1 MSGQPSVLQVVIL
14 RDGLLVGTEVFVPG
28 TYALGSD
35 PASDLRLD
43 DPSVEPRHAL
53 LYFQNG
59 RAAVQDAGSAG
70 GLFVNG
76 HRVSAC
82 EIRPVDEVLC
92 GPFILKTRVLSQ
104 KPQEA
109 KPQPPPEVAALLGA
123 AQAPS
128 PFVAPPPQA
137 AVPPPSAAPAHQLR
151 PATAVPPNSA
161 TLPAARVPV
170 APPVQHVATQVAYPT
185 PAQPVPAVAM
195 VPPVAQAPQAH
206 AQAGGYA
213 QAPQVPG
220 HAQAPQAHGYV
231 GGHAQAPQVPGHAG
245 GHAQAPQAH
254 AHTGGHAQPHQAHA
268 QAGGLA
274 HAAAQPPQAHAGG
287 HAHVVAQVPQAQVH
301 AGGHAHVV
309 AQVPQAQVHAGG
321 HAHVVAQVP
330 QAQVHAGGHAHVVA
344 QVPQAQVHAGGHA
357 HVVAQVPQAQVH
369 AGGHAHV
376 VAQAQPTAIP
386 ASPGAPRPAQQAPT
400 GVPASTVPSARRRAA
415 PEPAPSANT
424 GMRLADELMADLA
437 IDPLPE
443 PTGPL
448 LEEQR
453 TLTRPT
459 HAPRIAT
466 GKGAAQLYLDLYWG
480 AIRRDARRFAPD
492 KKKPVQASLDL
503 EGAMPLWGFT
513 LPDGAPFTLAESV
526 NNAFRLFVP
535 PGTDVEKSGND
546 GRFTP
551 VTGAALESDGSRRF
565 LTLREGTAARLTQG
579 QMSLVAYAAP
589 KPARVFVNPL
599 KGLPWLTLTFLG
611 LFASALGAF
620 LVMKPHRPEVADFQ
634 QKSLPPVALRLIAP
648 EPKKKEEAKKKLEA
662 IKAQAK
668 KPTKEKVAE
677 KAPPK
682 PVEKT
687 PPPKQPER
695 AVAAAAPQNKALKAL
710 AKLSAAGPATNNLLA
725 AVDKLGSGPGSKN
738 VKNSN
743 YKLSGLIGKAPIAN
757 AGLGTFG
764 LGGGGK
770 GGGATLGKEL
780 LRGKGGGGIGALGAG
795 GVGKGKVGGTVTR
808 ATARSIAS
816 TQGTVDR
823 EAVARVIN
831 SHLNEV
837 HGCYERGLL
846 KDPGLAGKVVLEWTI
861 GASGRVVAAKTKS
874 STLRNASV
882 ESCILS
888 RLKSWKFPAPKGGVV
903 IITYPFLFNSV
914 GY

>member
-59 RAAVQDAGSAG
+59 RAAVQDASSGT

-104 KPQEA
+104 RPQEA

-123 AQAPS
+123 TPPAAPPAYAAAQPD
-128 PFVAPPPQA
+128 PFAPPPQA
-137 AVPPPSAAPAHQLR
+137 PAVQPQPAPARQLR
-151 PATAVPPNSA
+151 PAAPVPPPTAA
-161 TLPAARVPV
+161 TVAAARVPQQ
-170 APPVQHVATQVAYPT
+170 PTPVATQVAYPVS
-185 PAQPVPAVAM
+185 PA
-195 VPPVAQAPQAH
+195 VPPVAA
-206 AQAGGYA
+206 AQAGA
-213 QAPQVPG
+213 AHAHPG
-220 HAQAPQAHGYV
+220 HAV
-231 GGHAQAPQVPGHAG
+231 V
-245 GHAQAPQAH
+245 
-254 AHTGGHAQPHQAHA
+254 GHAQPSVPPVAHAPPPAAVIPPVAHA
-268 QAGGLA
+268 Q
-274 HAAAQPPQAHAGG
+274 
-287 HAHVVAQVPQAQVH
+287 QVH
-301 AGGHAHVV
+301 AGGGHAAHAH
-309 AQVPQAQVHAGG
+309 
-321 HAHVVAQVP
+321 
-330 QAQVHAGGHAHVVA
+330 
-344 QVPQAQVHAGGHA
+344 
-357 HVVAQVPQAQVH
+357 
-369 AGGHAHV
+369 
-376 VAQAQPTAIP
+376 AQPAVIPQQPP
-386 ASPGAPRPAQQAPT
+386 AS
-400 GVPASTVPSARRRAA
+400 VPAGTMPSVRRRAA
-415 PEPAPSANT
+415 PEPTPVAPAGS
-424 GMRLADELMADLA
+424 GLRLADELMADLA

-448 LEEQR
+448 LQEER
-453 TLTRPT
+453 AATAARPT
-459 HAPRIAT
+459 HAPRIAP
-466 GKGAAQLYLDLYWG
+466 GKGAAQLYLELYWG
-480 AIRRDARRFAPD
+480 AVRRDARRFAPD
-492 KKKPVQASLDL
+492 KKKPVQASLEL
-503 EGAMPLWGFT
+503 KEAMPLWGFT
-513 LPDGAPFTLAESV
+513 LPDGAPFTLAESL
-526 NNAFRLFVP
+526 NNAYRVFVP
-535 PGTDVEKSGND
+535 PGTEVERSNSD
-546 GRFTP
+546 GRFAP

-565 LTLREGTAARLTQG
+565 VTLREGTAARLTQG
-579 QMSLVAYAAP
+579 HMSLVAYAAP

-599 KGLPWLTLTFLG
+599 KGLPWLTLTLLG
-611 LFASALGAF
+611 LFASGMAAF
-620 LVMKPHRPEVADFQ
+620 LVMKPHRPELADFQ

-662 IKAQAK
+662 IKEQAK

-687 PPPKQPER
+687 PPPKQPEQ

-710 AKLSAAGPATNNLLA
+710 AKLSAAGPATNDLLA

-770 GGGATLGKEL
+770 GGGATLGAEL

-837 HGCYERGLL
+837 HGCYERALL

-861 GASGRVVAAKTKS
+861 GTNGRVVAAKTKS

-888 RLKSWKFPAPKGGVV
+888 NLKSWTFPAPKGGVV